1 MSLKHGFG
9 VVLGAVLL
17 AMTVGPAQSQPKLR
31 TLTEQ
36 EVVDLL
42 TGSSI
47 QAARGSDTEG
57 MIRRAKGL
65 LAEGKR
71 FTLIALEDLPDDW
84 KVVSAAGGLG
94 GGGAW
99 DHVSKRMERQ
109 RAPTIPE
116 DVATLRAM
124 DLLAAHL
131 GTKFD
136 AIIRNEPSGGTL
148 AAFVSATTRGLPV
161 VDACLAGR
169 CKPEVQMQMPH
180 VRGVPPKPAV
190 LVTRWGETVIID
202 KAVDDY
208 RLEDLGR
215 AIAVASGGHVSL
227 ARTPLTGNEVK
238 QGAIPGSLSQA
249 LLWGRTIREARERGK
264 DPIAALVEVARG
276 YKLFH
281 GVVTKADSKGERG
294 HSYWD
299 VELRGVEGYEG
310 HVYKVWVKN
319 ENIISWLDGK
329 VDVMPPDLICDLD
342 PRTGDAI
349 SGVPLGGYALGLE
362 VVMVGIPITPLWR
375 TPEGIEVFGP
385 RHFGFALDYVPIE
398 ELQKS
403 RPKLGGQ

>member
-17 AMTVGPAQSQPKLR
+17 ATTVGPARSQPTLR

-47 QAARGSDTEG
+47 QAARSSDTEG
-57 MIRRAKGL
+57 MIRRAKEL

-84 KVVSAAGGLG
+84 SVVSAAGGLG

-99 DHVSKRMERQ
+99 DHVSERMERQ
-109 RAPTIPE
+109 RAPTISE

-124 DLLAAHL
+124 EVLAAHL

-148 AAFVSATTRGLPV
+148 AAFVSATARGLPV

-169 CKPEVQMQMPH
+169 CKPEVQMQMPF

-190 LVTRWGETVIID
+190 LVTRWGETIIID

-238 QGAIPGSLSQA
+238 QGAIPDSLSQA

-264 DPIAALVEVARG
+264 DPIAALVEVAHG

-281 GVVTKADSKGERG
+281 GVVTKAASKGERG

-299 VELRGVEGYEG
+299 IELQGVAGYAG
-310 HVYKVWVKN
+310 HIYKVWVKN
-319 ENIISWLDGK
+319 ENIISWLDGR
-329 VDVMPPDLICDLD
+329 VDVMPPDLLCDLD
-342 PRTGDAI
+342 PQTGDAI
-349 SGVPLGGYALGLE
+349 SGVPLGGYALGSA

-375 TPEGIEVFGP
+375 TPKGIAVFGP

-403 RPKLGGQ
+403 RPKLGGP